1 MNTYKRF
8 LIILIIVIFILG
20 VIVHPV
26 IFFINLNKKNLIEQ
40 YLNEWIN
47 IKEKYSN
54 ENGNKIVI
62 LSGSNTIFGVDAQKM
77 EKELNMPVLN
87 GGTHAV
93 LHEYIFYWAEENI
106 LKDGD
111 IVIMPLEYEQY
122 ENNLYGDEYLAYI
135 LGYDSDYFNTF
146 SLYDKIKFIYK
157 VSPQSLL
164 DNIKDL
170 VINKILEEYSYS
182 PKYSSKYLNYNGD
195 MTDNKVEN
203 KKTNEQLMQTIK
215 NTVFVE
221 DEVPCKEFKKE
232 MENFIKYC
240 NEHNIKIY
248 ATWPAYLYDKK
259 EFSNPDLE
267 KINNIEEYY
276 NSKNI
281 KVLGNYTDS
290 IYDIN
295 LFYDSYYH
303 LNEEGK
309 SIRTKYLINLIKEEI
324 LK

>member
-1 MNTYKRF
+1 MVFNSY
-8 LIILIIVIFILG
+8 IFILFM
-20 VIVHPV
+20 VIVFSV
-26 IFFINLNKKNLIEQ
+26 FF
-40 YLNEWIN
+40 
-47 IKEKYSN
+47 
-54 ENGNKIVI
+54 
-62 LSGSNTIFGVDAQKM
+62 
-77 EKELNMPVLN
+77 
-87 GGTHAV
+87 
-93 LHEYIFYWAEENI
+93 I
-106 LKDGD
+106 LKDK
-111 IVIMPLEYEQY
+111 
-122 ENNLYGDEYLAYI
+122 
-135 LGYDSDYFNTF
+135 
-146 SLYDKIKFIYK
+146 KIRG
-157 VSPQSLL
+157 QSL
-164 DNIKDL
+164 K
-170 VINKILEEYSYS
+170 KIWLF
-182 PKYSSKYLNYNGD
+182 
-195 MTDNKVEN
+195 KVEN